1 MDIAQTEPGAATTP
15 QEASLRRVLGRTFGL
30 AIAVGAMIGGGIL
43 RTPGSV
49 AAALPNKT
57 LFMTAWALGGVSTL
71 MGAVIWAELGAMM
84 PTAGGPYVY
93 TRRAMGKGMG
103 FFVGYADWINFC
115 LGYAFLVLLAS
126 EYLGTVIPALFGH
139 VRLVAFGILGLFAV
153 LQWSGVKSAGWIQ
166 EFTSALKA
174 AALIGLVVA
183 AFVTPHASTSKAIE
197 SHLPTPNGMALL
209 VAFGIAMQGI
219 FFTYDSYYTVVY
231 CSEEIRDPGREIPR
245 SIFSGVIV
253 VTVLYLLINAAF
265 MAVLPL
271 SAIANNSFV
280 AGSVAGAL
288 FGIHGTTIITL
299 IMIVSLLGAI
309 NAGVMAAPRII
320 LAMARNGLFPHQAAR
335 VNNGGTPTIALFM
348 TLGFMALFVV
358 SGTSDQVL
366 AADILLAMSIYVIT
380 FTSFFVLR
388 RREPNADRPY
398 KAWGYPI
405 VPAIAL
411 LTIIAIAT
419 AMTFSDHRSAV
430 IVAALLALSFPVSWG
445 VRRMIGDKE

>member
-1 MDIAQTEPGAATTP
+1 
-15 QEASLRRVLGRTFGL
+15 
-30 AIAVGAMIGGGIL
+30 MIGGGIL

-49 AAALPNKT
+49 AAALPNRA

-84 PTAGGPYVY
+84 PTAGGPYVF
-93 TRRAMGKGMG
+93 THRAMGRGMG

-126 EYLGTVIPALFGH
+126 EYLGAVIPALFGH
-139 VRLVAFGILGLFAV
+139 VRLVAFAILSLFAV
-153 LQWSGVKSAGWIQ
+153 LQWSGVKSAGRIQ

-183 AFVTPHASTSKAIE
+183 AFVVPHASTPAAGGT
-197 SHLPTPNGMALL
+197 HLAAPHGFALV

-231 CSEEIRDPGREIPR
+231 CGEEIRDPGREIPR
-245 SIFSGVIV
+245 SIFSGVLL
-253 VTVLYLLINAAF
+253 VTALYLLINAAF
-265 MAVLPL
+265 IAVLPL
-271 SAIANNSFV
+271 GAIANDSFV
-280 AGSVAGAL
+280 AGSVARAL
-288 FGIHGTTIITL
+288 FGIHGRTIITL
-299 IMIVSLLGAI
+299 IMIISLLGAI

-335 VNNGGTPTIALFM
+335 VNRGGTPTIALCM
-348 TLGFMALFVV
+348 SLGFMALFVV

-366 AADILLAMSIYVIT
+366 AADILLALSIYVIT

-388 RREPNADRPY
+388 RREPGADRPY
-398 KAWGYPI
+398 RAWGYPV

-411 LTIIAIAT
+411 LTTIAIAT

-430 IVAALLALSFPVSWG
+430 IVATLLALSLPVSWG
-445 VRRMIGDKE
+445 IRRITGGS

>member
-1 MDIAQTEPGAATTP
+1 MNPARATAAEVASGAKP
-15 QEASLRRVLGRTFGL
+15 SLHRVLGRAFGL

-49 AAALPNKT
+49 AAALPNRT
-57 LFMTAWALGGVSTL
+57 LFMAAWVLGGISTM

-84 PTAGGPYVY
+84 PRAGGPYVF
-93 TRRAMGKGMG
+93 THRAMGRGMG

-126 EYLGTVIPALFGH
+126 EYLGAVIPALFGR
-139 VRLVAFGILGLFAV
+139 VRAVAFVMLAV
-153 LQWSGVKSAGWIQ
+153 FGALQWSGVRSAGRIQ
-166 EFTSALKA
+166 ELTSALKA

-183 AFVTPHASTSKAIE
+183 AFVVPHSNPAIAPE
-197 SHLPTPNGMALL
+197 AHLVVPRGLALV

-245 SIFSGVIV
+245 SIFTGVLM
-253 VTVLYLLINAAF
+253 VTVIYLLVNAAF
-265 MAVLPL
+265 VAVLPL
-271 SAIANNSFV
+271 DRIANDSFV
-280 AGSVAGAL
+280 AGSVTGAL
-288 FGIHGTTIITL
+288 FGAQGKTIITL

-320 LAMARNGLFPHQAAR
+320 LAMARDGLFPHQAAR
-335 VNNGGTPTIALFM
+335 VNDGGTPTIALAM
-348 TLGFMALFVV
+348 TLAFMALFVV

-366 AADILLAMSIYVIT
+366 AADVLLAMSIYVMV

-388 RREPNADRPY
+388 RREPQVDRPY
-398 KAWGYPI
+398 KAWGYPV

-411 LTIIAIAT
+411 LVTVGLAT
-419 AMTFSDHRSAV
+419 AMSISDPRNAL
-430 IVAALLALSFPVSWG
+430 IVGSLLALSWPASWAI
-445 VRRMIGDKE
+445 RHRLRK

>member
-1 MDIAQTEPGAATTP
+1 MNISQTPVVAATSP
-15 QEASLRRVLGRTFGL
+15 NAPSLRRVLGRTFGL

-49 AAALPNKT
+49 AASLPNKA

-84 PTAGGPYVY
+84 PAAGGPYVY
-93 TRRAMGKGMG
+93 TRRAMGRGMG

-126 EYLGTVIPALFGH
+126 EYLGSLIPALFGH
-139 VRLVAFGILGLFAV
+139 VRLVAFAMLGLFAIM
-153 LQWSGVKSAGWIQ
+153 QWSGVKSAGWIQ

-183 AFVTPHASTSKAIE
+183 AFVVPHTGTPTPGNASLATPH
-197 SHLPTPNGMALL
+197 GMALL

-219 FFTYDSYYTVVY
+219 FFTYDSYYTLVY
-231 CSEEIRDPGREIPR
+231 CAEEIRDPGREIPR
-245 SIFSGVIV
+245 SIFSGVIL
-253 VTVLYLLINAAF
+253 VTALYLLINAAF
-265 MAVLPL
+265 LAVLPL
-271 SAIANNSFV
+271 GAMANDSFV

-288 FGIHGTTIITL
+288 FGIQGKTIITL
-299 IMIVSLLGAI
+299 IMIISLLGAI

-320 LAMARNGLFPHQAAR
+320 LAMARNGLFPLQAAR
-335 VNNGGTPTIALFM
+335 VNAGGTPTIALCLS
-348 TLGFMALFVV
+348 LGFMALFVV

-366 AADILLAMSIYVIT
+366 AADILLALSIYVIT

-388 RREPNADRPY
+388 RREPGADRPY
-398 KAWGYPI
+398 MAWGYPV

-411 LTIIAIAT
+411 ATTIAIAT
-419 AMTFSDHRSAV
+419 AMTFSDHKSAV
-430 IVAALLALSFPVSWG
+430 IVATLLALSLPVSWG
-445 VRRMIGDKE
+445 IRRITGGS